1 MARKSPK
8 TLSDRDFFL
17 RMGGALVAIAFAV
30 FANSFGN
37 QFTNWDDRM
46 LITENAQVTNPNIVE
61 IFTPSPGQ
69 TYQPV
74 RVLSYAIDYTLWG
87 EHPLG
92 YHIINT
98 ALHAAAA
105 VLLMLL
111 LTRVFDILRGD
122 EKHEAHRLAAALAAA
137 LFVVHPINVEAVT
150 WLSSRKYGLL
160 ATFGFGSL
168 LAYLISTAGD
178 KVRPSPSAISA
189 ILMLLAMLSSPFA
202 VTLPPL
208 LLFFDFCRDG
218 FRLPKARWRGYAPV
232 AVLLIAYP
240 LIWLA
245 LMGGGES
252 NAARKWHED
261 DSFFVTILSMVSV
274 LWDYALNFIC
284 PLFLNNKYPREIVR
298 SLAEPRLWLAI
309 ALIGG
314 IIWLSVRSWRGKD
327 QLAIFLIG
335 WFAICWA
342 PVSNIIPISTMIAD
356 RYMYLPG
363 VAIFAALAL
372 LLPRKR
378 WPIAAVVLLI
388 FAGLSIARNRA
399 WQNSVTLWGDSVSKG
414 PNNPIARNNYG
425 MALKEA
431 GEEAKAGDE
440 FRRAVELHDAYT
452 EAELNLSVH
461 YQDSGKGELALPHLQ
476 RALELDPDNGKVH
489 NGLGIYHAQFGDP
502 AEGLRWFQSALER
515 LPALA
520 GNIHTNIGRL
530 YRRQNQHDAAN
541 AEFSIAAAMDE
552 PMAHFEL
559 GAFYGRTNQGELAF
573 THLTQAIALNPDYA
587 EAHNNLGIFYARQ
600 GNLPKAAEHFAEAVR
615 IKPDYQEAIQNLAR
629 ARK

>member
-1 MARKSPK
+1 MARKSHSS
-8 TLSDRDFFL
+8 LNDRDFFL
-17 RMGGALVAIAFAV
+17 RAGGALVAIALVV

-37 QFTNWDDRM
+37 AFTNWDDRM
-46 LITENAQVTNPNIVE
+46 LVTENAQVTKPDLVT
-61 IFTPSPGQ
+61 IFTPSPGH

-74 RVLSYAIDYTLWG
+74 RVLSYAIDYALWG

-92 YHIINT
+92 YHVINV
-98 ALHAAAA
+98 ALHTAAA

-111 LTRVFDILRGD
+111 LRGED
-122 EKHEAHRLAAALAAA
+122 KHDGHRFAAALAAA
-137 LFVVHPINVEAVT
+137 LFLVHPINVEAVT

-178 KVRPSPSAISA
+178 KVRPLPSAISA

-218 FRLPKARWRGYAPV
+218 FRLTKARWRGYAPV

-261 DSFFVTILSMVSV
+261 DSAFVTILSMISV
-274 LWDYALNFIC
+274 LWDYALNFAC

-298 SLAEPRLWLAI
+298 SLAEPRLWLA
-309 ALIGG
+309 LLTIGG
-314 IIWLSVRSWRGKD
+314 VVWLLVRRAKKQD
-327 QLAIFLIG
+327 RLALFLGG
-335 WFAICWA
+335 WFLICWA

-372 LLPRKR
+372 CVPRKR
-378 WPIAAVVLLI
+378 WPIAAVVLMIL
-388 FAGLSIARNRA
+388 AGLTMARNRV
-399 WQNSVTLWGDSVSKG
+399 WQNSVTLWGDSVARG
-414 PNNPIARNNYG
+414 PNNPIAHNNYG
-425 MALKEA
+425 MALKEVGREDEA
-431 GEEAKAGDE
+431 GEQ
-440 FRRAVELHDAYT
+440 FRIAVGLHKAYT

-461 YQDSGKGELALPHLQ
+461 YQDTAQGKLALPHLQ
-476 RALELDPDNGKVH
+476 RALELDPENGKVH
-489 NGLGIYHAQFGDP
+489 NGLGIYHAEYGDP
-502 AEGLRWFQSALER
+502 AEALRWFQSALER
-515 LPALA
+515 EPGLKA
-520 GNIHTNIGRL
+520 IHTNIGRL
-530 YRRQNQHDAAN
+530 YRKTGQNEAAL
-541 AEFSIAAAMDE
+541 AEFAKAAAADDFR
-552 PMAHFEL
+552 AHFEL
-559 GAFYGRTNQGELAF
+559 GAYYGRANRPELAYK
-573 THLTQAIALNPDYA
+573 HLTRAIELKPDYA

-600 GNLPKAAEHFAEAVR
+600 GQLPKAAEHFNIALRIDPEYTEAR
-615 IKPDYQEAIQNLAR
+615 NNLAR
-629 ARK
+629 AQSK